1 MRFDGTTK
9 IDHVCGGGM
18 YDDIEL
24 GPDLISITPEGT
36 ALMGLKNLATGPLEF
51 SDNPVSG
58 SARSSCSAQ
67 EVQLC
72 QEKRKNSK
80 QTSQQTSIQKD

>member
-1 MRFDGTTK
+1 MKCDSKTK
-9 IDHVCGGGM
+9 IDHVCGGGI

-36 ALMGLKNLATGPLEF
+36 ALIGLKNMATGPLEF

-58 SARSSCSAQ
+58 SLRSSSCSVQ
-67 EVQLC
+67 EAQLC
-72 QEKRKNSK
+72 QTK
-80 QTSQQTSIQKD
+80 QTKSK